1 MMILIELD
9 KAGAEWDVVAYLT
22 GDGNMLAVVES
33 NKSPHTVTGS
43 LISGVPED
51 IVEKENKI
59 VGNHTDP
66 DTISDLREQL
76 PELDIGQTEFGWFL
90 PRIFSIR
97 QMGKKSNHGLNYDMK
112 YRRFAL
118 ENEMEEKESK
128 TIVDLYKTKAYPGIP
143 LWHETIR
150 QKLNKDR
157 TLENCFG
164 RKRKFL
170 DAWGPELFDAAYSF
184 IPQSTVFDTT
194 RIGMVKIYQD
204 ESKLF
209 KPVEILAQVHDSVVI
224 QYPEDTA
231 AIAEVGRIIGTDYM
245 NPLCQYNAREFHIRT
260 TMKVG
265 RDWGNMI
272 ECDWT
277 ADAINKALG
286 ELDEQAAA

>member
-1 MMILIELD
+1 MILIELD

-22 GDGNMLAVVES
+22 GDGNMLSVVES
-33 NKSPHTVTGS
+33 DRSPHTVTGS
-43 LISGVPED
+43 LISGAPEEV
-51 IVEKENKI
+51 VEKENKL

-66 DTISDLREQL
+66 DVIQELREEM
-76 PELDIGQTEFGWFL
+76 PELAVGAEQLGWFL

-118 ENEMEEKESK
+118 ENELEEKESK
-128 TIVDLYKTKAYPGIP
+128 TIVDYYKTKAYPGIP
-143 LWHETIR
+143 LWHETVR

-157 TLENCFG
+157 TLTNCFG

-194 RIGMVKIYQD
+194 RIGMVKTYQD
-204 ESKLF
+204 TSKLF

-224 QYPEDTA
+224 QYPEDA
-231 AIAEVGRIIGTDYM
+231 SAIAEVGRIIGTDYM
-245 NPLCQYNAREFHIRT
+245 NPLCTYNAREFYIAT

-265 RDWGNMI
+265 RDWGNMV
-272 ECDWT
+272 ECVWEED
-277 ADAINKALG
+277 DIKRALG
-286 ELDEQAAA
+286 EVDEQKAA